1 MRFSAARSVSLL
13 ALSSAL
19 ACAPADDGDPAR
31 ILDRV
36 ASAMGGKDRILAVR
50 TLMVRGEG
58 DNYNLGQNL
67 TPDAELPRFQVTEF
81 QRTIDFEHGRWRQE
95 QSRVPTFFAANTNP
109 VRQIT
114 AIDGDIAF
122 NVVPSGDVIRASE
135 TVARDRR
142 RELSHHPIG
151 ILRAAWQPGA
161 LLRFEQQDSLH
172 NIVAI
177 DADEESH
184 SLVIDRSTNLPVA
197 VRTLTTHTNLGDVV
211 VETSFADYRES
222 GGLQLPMHI
231 TTKLDR
237 FTLADIRLS
246 SAVIDTVV
254 ADLEATADLRGPG
267 TPVQQINIA
276 VEELAPGV
284 WYLAGQSH
292 HSALIEFA
300 DHLMLV
306 EAPLGEERTLAVIAR
321 ARELKP
327 EKPLRYVVNTH
338 HHFDHSAGLRAAIA
352 EGLTVVTHASN
363 EAFVREMAE
372 RPFTVAPDALARAPR
387 PLQIETVSDR
397 RVFEDATRRVEVF
410 PLEGSQHAE
419 TLLAVYVPANR
430 LLIEVDVYSPP
441 APDAVNPPP
450 AVFAPN
456 LVENIRRLSLRV
468 DRVVPLHGRVATF
481 AELEAAA
488 QAAAT
493 RTP

>member
-1 MRFSAARSVSLL
+1 MRFPVACTVSLL
-13 ALSSAL
+13 ELSIAV
-19 ACAPADDGDPAR
+19 ACAPANEQDPAR

-36 ASAMGGKDRILAVR
+36 AGALGGQDRISAVR
-50 TLMVRGEG
+50 TLILQGEG
-58 DNYNLGQNL
+58 ENYNLGQNL
-67 TPDAELPRFQVTEF
+67 TPEADLPMFQVTEF
-81 QRTIDFEHGRWRQE
+81 QRTIDFENSRWRQE
-95 QSRVPTFFAANTNP
+95 QSRVPTYFTAVANP
-109 VRQIT
+109 QRQVT

-122 NVVPSGDVIRASE
+122 NVVPSGDVIRASDV
-135 TVARDRR
+135 VARDRR

-161 LLRFEQQDSLH
+161 LLRLEQQDSLH
-172 NIVAI
+172 SIIGI

-197 VRTLTTHTNLGDVV
+197 VRTLTTHPNLGDVV
-211 VETSFADYRES
+211 VETSFADYRDS
-222 GGLQLPMHI
+222 GGLQLPMHM

-237 FTLADIRLS
+237 FTIADIRLS
-246 SAVIDTVV
+246 SATIDPVV
-254 ADLEATADLRGPG
+254 ADLEATAEIRGAGSPA
-267 TPVQQINIA
+267 PQINIT

-292 HSALIEFA
+292 HSAVIEFA

-306 EAPLGEERTLAVIAR
+306 EAPQSEERTLAVIAR

-352 EGLTVVTHASN
+352 EGLTVVAHASS
-363 EAFVREMAE
+363 EAFVREIAE
-372 RPFTVAPDALARAPR
+372 RPFTVSPDALARAPR

-397 RVFEDATRRVEVF
+397 RVFEDATRRVEIF
-410 PLEGSQHAE
+410 PLEGSRHAE

-430 LLIEVDVYSPP
+430 MLIEVDVYSPP
-441 APDAVNPPP
+441 APNAVNPPP

-456 LVENIRRLSLRV
+456 LVENIRRLNIRV

-488 QAAAT
+488 RAAAA
-493 RTP
+493 R